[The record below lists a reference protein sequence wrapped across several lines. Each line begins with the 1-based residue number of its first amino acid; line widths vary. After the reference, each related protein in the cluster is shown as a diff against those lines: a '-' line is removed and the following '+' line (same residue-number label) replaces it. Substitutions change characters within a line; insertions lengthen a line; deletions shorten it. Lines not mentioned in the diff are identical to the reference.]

1 MDWFS
6 GDEAQVSYGLA
17 IESLLG
23 AAGRYNPA
31 NRNAFLRLPWSVKQ
45 QQNLLEQWDKCVYLP
60 QVPGGYFIDRNLTNA
75 FRQVVIMNKNPR
87 ETLLDYNKEINQEI
101 SRKRKEF
108 HLE

>member
-1 MDWFS
+1 MGWPS
-6 GDEAQVSYGLA
+6 NPC
-17 IESLLG
+17 LG
-23 AAGRYNPA
+23 PPA
-31 NRNAFLRLPWSVKQ
+31 DTTRPTATPFLRLPWSVKQ